1 MYWPK
6 EGSEVYGPIQVELL
20 DQRELA
26 TYTIRKML
34 IKHIKVR
41 GVILNIFKWSS
52 TITIHSVVRY
62 IFGGSNIFCQH
73 IHYAVPHKSIR
84 HRGCARDQNL
94 DLKFCEHIH

>member
-41 GVILNIFKWSS
+41 HCNGVVW
-52 TITIHSVVRY
+52 
-62 IFGGSNIFCQH
+62 
-73 IHYAVPHKSIR
+73 
-84 HRGCARDQNL
+84 
-94 DLKFCEHIH
+94 